1 MRLKIRRGQIRIL
14 ETIVACGLI
23 LMTYL
28 FVQRTNTSITIES
41 KSDLKNTANNL
52 LNTLENQELLVGI
65 IDEDSNWQTQ
75 LNGII
80 RASLPPNTYYNI
92 TFTSLLTG
100 DNIGSPISN
109 YDAFLL
115 GEYNTV
121 SVNGVYSLSYPVLQE
136 TNTPIDVMLVIDRS
150 GSMADR
156 IPGDTNNKLY
166 YAKLA
171 AQNFISKLDS
181 ATDTVGLA
189 SFATTST
196 LNSGLTDSFS
206 TVNSRINGLSASGST
221 NLMGGINKANV
232 EYSDHLNSSRAQVM
246 IILTDGVANY
256 WDNYSGPQNEYWGC
270 RKAEEKA
277 AETDASI
284 KVFTIGLGSTS
295 YLNQTLLQNIQTD
308 GYYYSPSAQDLDN
321 IYQSIADRILSSV
334 SYDVILVQITLKEP
348 LGV

>member
-1 MRLKIRRGQIRIL
+1 
-14 ETIVACGLI
+14 
-23 LMTYL
+23 
-28 FVQRTNTSITIES
+28 
-41 KSDLKNTANNL
+41 
-52 LNTLENQELLVGI
+52 VGV
-65 IDEDSNWQTQ
+65 IDEDSNWKTQ
-75 LNGII
+75 LNEII
-80 RASLPPNTYYNI
+80 KASLPPNTYYNI

-109 YDAFLL
+109 YDAAML

-150 GSMADR
+150 GSMSDR
-156 IPGDTNNKLY
+156 IPGDTNSKLY

-171 AQNFISKLDS
+171 ARNFISKLDS
-181 ATDTVGLA
+181 ETDTVGLA

-196 LNSGLTDSFS
+196 LNSGLTSSFS
-206 TVNSRINGLSASGST
+206 TVNTQINALAASGST

-232 EYSDHLNSSRAQVM
+232 EFTDHLDNDRAQVM

-256 WDNYSGPQNEYWGC
+256 WDGHSGSQNEYWGC
-270 RKAEEKA
+270 RYAEEKA
-277 AETDASI
+277 DETDASI

-334 SYDVILVQITLKEP
+334 SYDVILVQVTLKEP